1 MPETEVVWTLG
12 ASQDFLEAQSGQS
25 DEVIFVHAVDSALEL
40 LKSFPGMGAKVSFL
54 KNHRRILVGKDLEYG
69 LYYTTT
75 GQRLIISAML
85 NLRQSPQ
92 SIIDTLNDCGSI

>member
-40 LKSFPGMGAKVSFL
+40 LKSFPGMGAKVSSL
-54 KNHRRILVGKDLEYG
+54 QTAIWYG
-69 LYYTTT
+69 CRPVLPAS
-75 GQRLIISAML
+75 G
-85 NLRQSPQ
+85 P
-92 SIIDTLNDCGSI
+92 